1 MARRGNPVG
10 RVGVRAVAAALGIAL
25 VACGEGG
32 RARDLVEYHDP
43 GGIFAVSLP
52 TASEFTVATPSS
64 DSPESPGLLAGV
76 LAAPGQTQTP
86 AIGGGLAIGQ
96 GAGDRTSFQVLV
108 VSAAGF
114 ESLDDMVTFFL
125 AAQAGFDTRVRED
138 VEVDGDRGRLI
149 VSDVLRAG
157 APYAGLAAVFSLG
170 HDGVGSVIAT
180 VFPPGDWGAERDG
193 FLAIVRSFRT
203 DVSPAETAL
212 PVGVP
217 TAA

>member
-1 MARRGNPVG
+1 MV
-10 RVGVRAVAAALGIAL
+10 AVAAALATAL
-25 VACGEGG
+25 ALAACGEGG
-32 RARDLVEYHDP
+32 RDRALVEYHDP
-43 GGIFAVSLP
+43 GGVFAVSLP
-52 TASEFTVATPSS
+52 SGSEFTVATPSS

-76 LAAPGQTQTP
+76 LAAPGQSPTP

-108 VSAAGF
+108 VSASGF

-125 AAQAGFDTRVRED
+125 DSQAGFDTRVRED

-149 VSDVLRAG
+149 VTDVLQAG
-157 APYAGLAAVFSLG
+157 APSAGLAAVFSLG
-170 HDGVGSVIAT
+170 HDGVGAVIASI
-180 VFPPGDWGAERDG
+180 FPPGDWAAEQEG

-212 PVGVP
+212 PIGVP